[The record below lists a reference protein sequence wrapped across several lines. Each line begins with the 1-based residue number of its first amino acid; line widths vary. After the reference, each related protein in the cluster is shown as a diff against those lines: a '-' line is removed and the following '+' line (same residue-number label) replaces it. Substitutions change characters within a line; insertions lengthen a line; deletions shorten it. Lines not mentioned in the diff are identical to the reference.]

1 MPSFN
6 SSNSISES
14 ILSVIVQTFKKWELL
29 IVDDGSTDNTKN
41 IVKNFLTD
49 KRIKYYYQENYGPA
63 TARNYGISKCKSE
76 WILEI
81 DADERVSE
89 FLSREIKEVIRIS
102 KYDYHHIPVMNYI
115 GKDPVKFGWGAYF
128 GKSAYPG
135 LFKKNSK
142 KWGFQNVHPKI
153 SFNGKQGF
161 TLKNRL
167 THFYCKDIEDMFDKL
182 NSYSDARAKD
192 IQNLNIDENLTM
204 NIRRLFSRFWKCFFL
219 RKGYREKKYGF
230 VIAII
235 ASIYPLISFLKYKNE
250 QKK

>member
-1 MPSFN
+1 MVVAVSQ
-6 SSNSISES
+6 IIYRRKRLEKG
-14 ILSVIVQTFKKWELL
+14 LMEVIKKVCVYCGSGSGAGGVYLKSAREL
-29 IVDDGSTDNTKN
+29 G
-41 IVKNFLTD
+41 
-49 KRIKYYYQENYGPA
+49 Q
-63 TARNYGISKCKSE
+63 
-76 WILEI
+76 
-81 DADERVSE
+81 E

-135 LFKKNSK
+135 LFKKRSK
-142 KWGFQNVHPKI
+142 KWGFQHVHPKI
-153 SFNGKQGF
+153 SFNGRKGF

-235 ASIYPLISFLKYKNE
+235 ASIYPLISFLKNINE